1 MAWSRGGTVSVT
13 KNSTTVTGAGTGF
26 VANSRVGD
34 AFLGPDGAWYEVAN
48 IASDTALSILPAYL
62 GASASGAAYALAPIQ
77 GYTKAS
83 ADALRGL
90 VNSYGTKLA
99 ALGTTGNYEILPI
112 DKGGTGVA
120 ADSPATLLSSIGAMP
135 AGGGVNLTPL
145 FANIRAAITGANPAS
160 QGAYIGWNE
169 SNGSG
174 LSGGVSFTCNQG
186 GGTGGFSWRTVN
198 SNNTV
203 GGPFMT
209 YSYAGVLNVPL
220 GIQLNG
226 RNIVESGT
234 NSAGTYIRYA
244 DGTQECHKRVGTDT
258 ITGAV
263 ANLFAS
269 NAYGG
274 GAFPAAFVGVPTV
287 VATASV
293 GSGTAAGIWA
303 GSYSPSALNDWGSY
317 RAFSPVSISG
327 SGAYINLVAKGRW
340 Y

>member
-13 KNSTTVTGAGTGF
+13 KNSTTVTGVGTGF

-83 ADALRGL
+83 ADSLRGL
-90 VNSYGTKLA
+90 VNSYGAKLA

-120 ADSPATLLSSIGAMP
+120 ADSPTTLLSGIGAMP
-135 AGGGVNLTPL
+135 AGGGANLSPL
-145 FANIRAAITGANPAS
+145 FASIRAVGGASPSS
-160 QGAYIGWNE
+160 QGAFIGWNE

-174 LSGGVSFTCNQG
+174 MSGAVSFTCNQG

-198 SNNTV
+198 SANTA

-209 YSYAGVLNVPL
+209 YSYAGVLNVPA
-220 GIQLNG
+220 GIQLGG

-234 NSAGTYIRYA
+234 TSAGTYIRYA
-244 DGTQECHKRVGTDT
+244 DGTQICFLRNLAFGPA
-258 ITGAV
+258 GAN
-263 ANLFAS
+263 ATATAS
-269 NAYGG
+269 WTP
-274 GAFPAAFVGVPTV
+274 PAAFANNSATV
-287 VATASV
+287 MATLQFAESTDAFTIARLNANM
-293 GSGTAAGIWA
+293 GSNG
-303 GSYSPSALNDWGSY
+303 
-317 RAFSPVSISG
+317 
-327 SGAYINLVAKGRW
+327 LVAVTGNFSASQVYRIGLVAIGRW